1 MSYIK
6 NSQNIYKSRYFF
18 KRRLALLSVVILIAF
33 SIIIGRF
40 FYLQIFKYDFYKG
53 LSENNRIALIP
64 NVPNRGLILDRNGVI
79 MADNYFDYTLE
90 ITPSRVTNLKKTID
104 DLIPIVELSA
114 SDLKQFRKILKE
126 SSSLD
131 SVPIKTHLSETEAA
145 RFAAN
150 KLRFDGVEIKSRL
163 FRRYPKGAFASHL
176 IGHINRINEED
187 KEAIKKLGW
196 QQNYKGTDSI
206 GKLGIEKYYEAKL
219 HGKTG
224 FQEVEIDANGNSVR
238 ILDSTPSIEGDAITL
253 SIDSNLQEIAENA
266 FNKYRGALVAINPKN
281 GEVLAFV
288 SRPNFDPNQFV
299 GGIDVDEWK
308 LLNESLDK
316 PMLNRAINGLYPPG
330 STIKPFVAL
339 AALEND
345 IRKPPFN
352 ISDPGFFRLSN
363 SGHTYKDWK
372 PFGHGV
378 VDIVMAITISCDT
391 FFYGLGVELGIN
403 KLSEFLSRFGFGQT
417 THIDMF
423 GESGGLLPSP
433 EWKQKRFKQ
442 PWYLGETVIT
452 SIGQGYTLVTPIQ
465 LAQAAATLANDGL
478 VIQPRLV
485 QSIKNNQTG
494 KIEIFKNKTIREL
507 HFKSENLALVK
518 EGMMNV
524 TQPGGT
530 AAGVGAG
537 APYKI
542 AAKTG
547 TAQVVEMKANQKYNP
562 SRMNERHRDHALF
575 IAYAPAEDPTIAV
588 ALIVENG
595 GHGGS
600 TAGPIARKLMD
611 YYLLKKVPLNK
622 ENNKVGSL
630 ESEFHD

>member
-6 NSQNIYKSRYFF
+6 NSQGIYKSRYFF
-18 KRRLALLSVVILIAF
+18 KRRLALLSVMIFIAF
-33 SIIIGRF
+33 SVVIGRF
-40 FYLQIFKYDFYKG
+40 FYLQIFKYDFYKD

-64 NVPNRGLILDRNGVI
+64 NVPNRGLILDRNGI
-79 MADNYFDYTLE
+79 IIADNYFDYTLE
-90 ITPSRVTNLKKTID
+90 ITPSKVASLNKTID
-104 DLIPIVELSA
+104 DLKSIVELSA
-114 SDLKQFRKILKE
+114 GDLKQFKKILKE

-131 SVPIKTHLSETEAA
+131 SVPIKIHLSEIEAA

-150 KLRFDGVEIKSRL
+150 KLRFEGVEIKSRL
-163 FRRYPKGAFASHL
+163 FRHYPKGAFASHL

-187 KEAIKKLGW
+187 KEAINKLGW

-219 HGKTG
+219 HGTTG

-238 ILDSTPSIEGDAITL
+238 ILNSTPSIEGDTITL

-266 FNKYRGALVAINPKN
+266 FNKYRGALVALNPKN

-288 SRPNFDPNQFV
+288 SRPNFDPNLFV

-308 LLNESLDK
+308 ILNESLDK

-352 ISDPGFFRLSN
+352 IKDPGLFTLPN

-391 FFYGLGVELGIN
+391 FFYGLGIELGIN
-403 KLSEFLSRFGFGQT
+403 KLSEFLARFGFGQA

-423 GESGGLLPSP
+423 GENAGLLPSP

-452 SIGQGYTLVTPIQ
+452 SIGQGYMLVTPIQ
-465 LAQAAATLANDGL
+465 LAQAVAMLANGG
-478 VIQPRLV
+478 VAIQPKLV
-485 QSIKNNQTG
+485 QSIKNNLTG
-494 KIEIFKNKTIREL
+494 KTEIFKNNTIKEL
-507 HFKSENLALVK
+507 NLKPENLALVK

-530 AAGVGAG
+530 AASVGAG

-547 TAQVVEMKANQKYNP
+547 TAQVVEMKENEKYNP
-562 SRMNERHRDHALF
+562 NRMNERHRDHALF
-575 IAYAPAEDPTIAV
+575 IAYAPAEDPTIAI

-611 YYLLKKVPLNK
+611 YYLLKKVSLNK
-622 ENNKVGSL
+622 EDIKVGPL
-630 ESEFHD
+630 ESEYHD

>member
-1 MSYIK
+1 MSYTK
-6 NSQNIYKSRYFF
+6 NSQNIYKSRYLF
-18 KRRLALLSVVILIAF
+18 KRRLALLSGLI
-33 SIIIGRF
+33 SITFLIVIGRF
-40 FYLQIFKYDFYKG
+40 FYLQILKYDFYKD
-53 LSENNRIALIP
+53 LSENNRIAVVP

-79 MADNYFDYTLE
+79 MADNYFVYSLE
-90 ITPSRVTNLKKTID
+90 ITPSKVTSLNKTID
-104 DLIPIVELSA
+104 NLKPIIELSVG
-114 SDLKQFRKILKE
+114 DLKQFRKILKE

-131 SVPIKTHLSETEAA
+131 SIPIKTHLSETEAA

-150 KLRFDGVEIKSRL
+150 KLRFEGVEIKSRL

-206 GKLGIEKYYEAKL
+206 GKLGIEKYYEARL
-219 HGKTG
+219 HGTTG

-238 ILDSTPSIEGDAITL
+238 ILNSTPSIEGDAITL
-253 SIDSNLQEIAENA
+253 SIDSSLQEIAENA
-266 FNKYRGALVAINPKN
+266 FNKYRGALVALNPKN

-308 LLNESLDK
+308 VLNESLDK

-330 STIKPFVAL
+330 STVKPFVAL

-352 ISDPGFFRLSN
+352 IKDPGFFTLPN

-372 PFGHGV
+372 PYGHGV

-391 FFYGLGVELGIN
+391 FFYGLGIELGIN
-403 KLSEFLSRFGFGQT
+403 KLSEFLSQFGFGQA

-423 GESGGLLPSP
+423 GENAGLLPSP

-452 SIGQGYTLVTPIQ
+452 SIGQGYTLVTPMQ
-465 LAQAAATLANDGL
+465 LAEAVGTLANGGL
-478 VIQPRLV
+478 MIQPRLI
-485 QSIKNNQTG
+485 QSIKNSQTG
-494 KIEIFKNKTIREL
+494 KIETFKNKTVREL
-507 HFKSENLALVK
+507 HFKPENLALVK

-530 AAGVGAG
+530 AASVGAG

-547 TAQVVEMKANQKYNP
+547 TAQVVEMKENQKYNP
-562 SRMNERHRDHALF
+562 NRMNERHRDHALF
-575 IAYAPAEDPTIAV
+575 IAYAPAEEPTIAV
-588 ALIVENG
+588 AIIVENG

-611 YYLLKKVPLNK
+611 YYLLKKVSSNK
-622 ENNKVGSL
+622 EENKVGPL
-630 ESEFHD
+630 ESEYHD

>member
-6 NSQNIYKSRYFF
+6 NSQNIYKSRYLF
-18 KRRLALLSVVILIAF
+18 KKRLALLSGIISIAF
-33 SIIIGRF
+33 LIIIGRF
-40 FYLQIFKYDFYKG
+40 FYLQIFKYDFYKD
-53 LSENNRIALIP
+53 LSENNRIAVVP
-64 NVPNRGLILDRNGVI
+64 NVPNRGVILDRNGII
-79 MADNYFDYTLE
+79 MADNYFAYTLE
-90 ITPSRVTNLKKTID
+90 ITPSKVSNVNKTIENLK
-104 DLIPIVELSA
+104 PIIELSA
-114 SDLKQFRKILKE
+114 SDLKQFKKILKE

-131 SVPIKTHLSETEAA
+131 SIPVKMHLSETEAA

-150 KLRFDGVEIKSRL
+150 KLRFEGVEIKSRL

-187 KEAIKKLGW
+187 KEVIKKLGW

-206 GKLGIEKYYEAKL
+206 GKLGIEKYYEYKL
-219 HGKTG
+219 HGTTG

-238 ILDSTPSIEGDAITL
+238 ILNSTPSVEGDAITL
-253 SIDSNLQEIAENA
+253 SIDANLQEIAENA
-266 FNKYRGALVAINPKN
+266 FNKYRGALVALNPKN

-288 SRPNFDPNQFV
+288 SRPNFDPNQFI
-299 GGIDVDEWK
+299 GGIDVDEWNE
-308 LLNESLDK
+308 LNESLDK

-330 STIKPFVAL
+330 STIKPFLAL

-345 IRKPPFN
+345 IRKPPFS
-352 ISDPGFFRLSN
+352 IHDPGFFMLPN
-363 SGHTYKDWK
+363 SGHAYNDWK
-372 PFGHGV
+372 PYGHGV

-403 KLSEFLSRFGFGQT
+403 KLYGFLSQFGFGQV

-423 GESGGLLPSP
+423 GENPGLLPSP
-433 EWKQKRFKQ
+433 EWKQRRFKQ

-452 SIGQGYTLVTPIQ
+452 SIGQGYTLVTPMQ
-465 LAQAAATLANDGL
+465 LAQAVATLANGGL

-485 QSIKNNQTG
+485 QSIKDSQTG
-494 KIEIFKNKTIREL
+494 KIETFKNKTVRAL
-507 HFKSENLALVK
+507 HFKPENLALVK

-524 TQPGGT
+524 TRPGGT
-530 AAGVGAG
+530 AATVGTG
-537 APYKI
+537 ASYSI

-547 TAQVVEMKANQKYNP
+547 TAQVVEMKGNQKYNP
-562 SRMNERHRDHALF
+562 NRMNERHRDHALF
-575 IAYAPAEDPTIAV
+575 IAYAPAEDPTFAIAV
-588 ALIVENG
+588 IIENG

-611 YYLLKKVPLNK
+611 YYLLKKVSSVREDNK
-622 ENNKVGSL
+622 LGPL
-630 ESEFHD
+630 ESEYHD